1 MDFTPS
7 RRTGAALGLF
17 FLLLLLAGILVGIL
31 QLASAEVTAW
41 IILWVLFPI
50 LGVPLALLVGYRLY
64 GLFSARYRLDRDGF
78 YLTWGLASE
87 QIPLAEIE
95 RVQPAEELAPDLR
108 PGRGFWWPG
117 CVVGKRR
124 IDGVGEVEFFAT
136 RGAEGLL
143 ILHVGERLLAI
154 SPPDTDTFYQSFV
167 DAARMGSL
175 ERIAAR
181 SQRPDF
187 TFGRLWGD
195 PVARLLVLAGLVVSL
210 VLLGYLALQVP
221 ALPPQVPFGF
231 NSAGAPD
238 TFAPPGRLL
247 LLPMI
252 GGFCWLVDLV
262 VGAWLYRKEADRL
275 LAYTIWLAGML
286 VGGLLW
292 VAVLQLL
299 AAA

>member
-7 RRTGAALGLF
+7 RRVGVALGMF
-17 FLLLLLAGILVGIL
+17 ILLLLLAGILIGIL
-31 QLASAEVTAW
+31 QLASAEVSAW
-41 IILWVLFPI
+41 VILWVLFPI

-64 GLFSARYRLDRDGF
+64 GLFTARYRLDRDGF

-87 QIPLAEIE
+87 QIPLAAIE
-95 RVQPAEELAPDLR
+95 RIQPAADLAPGLR
-108 PGRGFWWPG
+108 PGRGIWWPG
-117 CVVGKRR
+117 CIVGKRR
-124 IDGVGEVEFFAT
+124 IEGGGEVEFFAT
-136 RGAEGLL
+136 RGAEAALV
-143 ILHVGERLLAI
+143 LHAGERILAI
-154 SPPDTDTFYQSFV
+154 SPPDVDAFYQAFV
-167 DAARMGSL
+167 DATRMGSL
-175 ERIAAR
+175 EHIAMR

-195 PVARLLVLAGLVVSL
+195 LVARLLVLTGLAVSL
-210 VLLGYLALQVP
+210 VLLGYLAFQMP

-262 VGAWLYRKEADRL
+262 VGAWLYRRESDRL
-275 LAYTIWLAGML
+275 LAYAIWSAGVLA
-286 VGGLLW
+286 GGLLW
-292 VAVLQLL
+292 GAVLQLL